1 MSSRKKAVS
10 AVIGGLSTNSIIP
23 YKNTQTITFDKLD
36 IDNNVTNVNGFINS
50 TRDISDNNNI
60 VNKIYFVKFD
70 TTNKQILLSEDEIT
84 WLPAASKLKL
94 YVGATY
100 TFIQKI
106 GRASCRERV

>member
-94 YVGATY
+94 YVPDLAI
-100 TFIQKI
+100 FFMFFL
-106 GRASCRERV
+106 